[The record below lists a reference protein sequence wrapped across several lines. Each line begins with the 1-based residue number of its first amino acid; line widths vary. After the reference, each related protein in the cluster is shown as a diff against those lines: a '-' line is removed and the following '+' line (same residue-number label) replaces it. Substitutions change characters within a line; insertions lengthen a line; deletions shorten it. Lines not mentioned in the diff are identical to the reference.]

1 MSGKPTFEKLYK
13 IDALVCKIDALVY
26 KREAP
31 LALVLRTPVLPG
43 LVLRALVLR
52 YNVSCV
58 VILCC

>member
-1 MSGKPTFEKLYK
+1 MSGKPTFEKLNK

-26 KREAP
+26 KREAL
-31 LALVLRTPVLPG
+31 LALVLIG
-43 LVLRALVLR
+43 LVLLALELR